1 MGSIV
6 SIDPRTS
13 TDVEVVAE
21 ETSLEDVRAICDR
34 AAVVA
39 PRLRALAPG
48 ARADLLESM
57 AAALDAARESLVP
70 LAHRESALGTA
81 RLDGELTRTTTQLRL
96 FATVLRDGA
105 YLEVIIDHATN
116 AAPDLRRMLIPLG
129 PVGVFGASNFPFA
142 FSAAGGDTAS
152 ALAAGCP
159 VIVKAHG
166 AHPALDAAVTRIL
179 REAAAGHGLEDVIDI
194 VYGRAAAR
202 ALVTDPA
209 VQAVGFTGS
218 ESAGRMLM
226 DLAAARPSP
235 IPVYAEMGSLNPLVV
250 SPAATVRTDLAATI
264 TGSVLL
270 GAGQFCTKPGV
281 VFLPAGA
288 EGDRVV
294 REMTETLRAAPSMFL
309 LSAAIRDSFVDTV
322 AGIAATPEATGL
334 VAPTAGVG
342 SATTAAL
349 SSVAASDVSSDP
361 ALMTECFG
369 PGALIVRYASDGE
382 LAAALQSV
390 SPSLTLSLFA
400 EPDEHDFVAGLLR
413 IAEDRVGRVIFDGVS
428 TGVAVAWSQNHAGPY
443 PASAGGMFTSVG
455 ATAIRRFQRPLAYQG
470 MPDGLLPDALR
481 DANPLRVPRRVD
493 GALELS
499 PS

>member
-6 SIDPRTS
+6 SVDPRTS
-13 TDVEVVAE
+13 TDVEVVAH
-21 ETSLEDVRAICDR
+21 ETNLDEVRAICDR
-34 AAVVA
+34 AALVA
-39 PRLRALAPG
+39 PRLRALAPR

-70 LAHRESALGTA
+70 LADRESALGTA

-116 AAPDLRRMLIPLG
+116 TAPDLRRMLIPLG

-166 AHPALDAAVTRIL
+166 AHPALDTAVTRIL
-179 REAAAGHGLEDVIDI
+179 RGAAAGQGLEDVIDI

-294 REMTETLRAAPSMFL
+294 REMAEMLRTAPPMFL
-309 LSAAIRDSFVDTV
+309 LSAAIRDSFVDTAGSV
-322 AGIAATPEATGL
+322 AAAPEATGL
-334 VAPTAGVG
+334 VAPTAGEG
-342 SATTAAL
+342 SAATAAL
-349 SSVAASDVSSDP
+349 SSVAASEVSSDP

-369 PGALIVRYASDGE
+369 PGALIVRYASAGE
-382 LAAALQSV
+382 LDAALRGV

-400 EPDEHDFVAGLLR
+400 EPDERDFVAALLR
-413 IAEDRVGRVIFDGVS
+413 IAEDRVGRIIFDGVS

-470 MPDGLLPDALR
+470 MPDALLPEPLR

-499 PS
+499 SS